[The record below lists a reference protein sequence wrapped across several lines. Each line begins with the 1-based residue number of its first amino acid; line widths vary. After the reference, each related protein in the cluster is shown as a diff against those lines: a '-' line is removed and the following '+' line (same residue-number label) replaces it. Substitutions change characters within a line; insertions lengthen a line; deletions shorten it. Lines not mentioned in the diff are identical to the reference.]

1 MADNT
6 ISPVVPNVSGGRNVS
21 TGQKAVTQTAAQSGI
36 DFKSYLGGRTAV
48 QDNSTTFL
56 KRRNSYTLNKNNT
69 KEISIKTASKNSP
82 TESEVKKI
90 TDDIS
95 SQIVEKV
102 TDDLDISEDELN
114 NAMQLLGLTAMDL
127 LNPAN
132 LSALYCEVTGNASDP
147 QALVLNADFTAL
159 FNDVSQVASEN
170 DAQLDLLS
178 QLTASDDGEILD
190 AEFGLIDAIDK
201 FNLEKNVKF
210 ETYASLRIRGA
221 ILDQIRKMDWIPRTV
236 RQRQRKIDEAIKN
249 IELRTGKTA
258 NDADLAKELSISED
272 ELCSWQSQL
281 KVTNVVS
288 LDEFDESGPEPVMDA
303 AHNSHYAQP
312 EEIVTQEELKTM
324 LVKSLDNLTEK
335 ERRVIELYYYEDLT
349 LKEISNILEVSE
361 SRVSQLHTKGL
372 IKMRKVMGP
381 YMNILTNA

>member
-1 MADNT
+1 M
-6 ISPVVPNVSGGRNVS
+6 PER
-21 TGQKAVTQTAAQSGI
+21 
-36 DFKSYLGGRTAV
+36 
-48 QDNSTTFL
+48 L
-56 KRRNSYTLNKNNT
+56 K
-69 KEISIKTASKNSP
+69 
-82 TESEVKKI
+82 
-90 TDDIS
+90 
-95 SQIVEKV
+95 
-102 TDDLDISEDELN
+102 
-114 NAMQLLGLTAMDL
+114 
-127 LNPAN
+127 
-132 LSALYCEVTGNASDP
+132 
-147 QALVLNADFTAL
+147 
-159 FNDVSQVASEN
+159 
-170 DAQLDLLS
+170 
-178 QLTASDDGEILD
+178 
-190 AEFGLIDAIDK
+190 
-201 FNLEKNVKF
+201 
-210 ETYASLRIRGA
+210 A
-221 ILDQIRKMDWIPRTV
+221 ILDKITAWWKKFNTK
-236 RQRQRKIDEAIKN
+236 QRSVLISIVAVVIVALVILGVVISRPTQVE
-249 IELRTGKTA
+249 